1 MAVGMESFIA
11 CKGDVNCRFRLV
23 VSRMTLA
30 RWYRAFSTA
39 SSSVRKLPPG
49 FDKAASL
56 PKEHHAHEAKKW
68 KRLSL
73 AFGLVVAGVAAYIFP
88 KELEHHEPYIPPEY
102 PFIDRK
108 VKEPRF
114 PWGNEPLIGTPYDR
128 MRRAGQA

>member
-1 MAVGMESFIA
+1 MATWKA
-11 CKGDVNCRFRLV
+11 WR
-23 VSRMTLA
+23 T
-30 RWYRAFSTA
+30 FSTA
-39 SSSVRKLPPG
+39 TRTLPPG

-56 PKEHHAHEAKKW
+56 PKEHHSKEAKKW
-68 KRLSL
+68 KRFSL

-88 KELEHHEPYIPPEY
+88 KELEHHEPYNPPAY

-128 MRRAGQA
+128 LRRNSEA